1 MAKIDLKIGS
11 HVFYNNEP
19 YCIYRIVNL
28 SEVGLEHLKTKK
40 LLNAKITELSSK
52 EVPEPPK
59 NIMEYSQQEWDEAK
73 QRFDMIK
80 DIVYKSASKEDISK
94 ICAQHNVSH
103 TTLYTWK
110 RRYEQT
116 AEISSLISNKSQ
128 RGKKGARID
137 PKVEA
142 IIDESLETLYLNKQR
157 YSFPRI
163 YSKISRECVKAV
175 LEPPH
180 ANTVRNRIKAIHPKE
195 ALKRRY
201 SAKLAHEKF
210 SNFEG
215 EYPYGNYPLEV
226 VQIDHTPLDIIVVDK
241 TYRKPLGR
249 PYLTLAIDVYSR
261 MIAGFYL
268 SLQSPG
274 YYNVSQCILSIF
286 SQKDTYLAHYNVSGK
301 WEIFGIPRMIHVDN
315 GQDLVSEETQRACEE
330 FGCSLLKRPVGRP
343 QFASHIE
350 RLFGTIN
357 GEIHNLPGTT
367 RSNIQE
373 RATYDSAKH
382 ACYTLD
388 ELTQW
393 LIHYIVNIYHTKHH
407 TGIEMSPNDK
417 YQKGILGD
425 GNTPGT
431 GVLPSIIEDLDTIKI
446 ALLPTSYRTV
456 QKDGITIDGITYYSD
471 VLRAWIGITDKNNK
485 KIKHKIKQ
493 DPLSLRKIYFFDP
506 EIKQYFEIPYRKIY
520 APDMTFWDLLAAKR
534 YLKENKI
541 KNYSEE
547 DLFEAYEKL
556 ERMEKEVKDK
566 QGKVKLRKSQAP
578 KISTIQKSK
587 EIKEEVPEEDDDL
600 DFLFKNITLYKV
612 APRKNKHET

>member
-1 MAKIDLKIGS
+1 MARIDLKLDS
-11 HVFYNNEP
+11 RVFYNNEP
-19 YCIYRIVNL
+19 YRIYRIVSL
-28 SEVGLEHLKTKK
+28 TEVGLEHLTTKK

-52 EVPEPPK
+52 ETLQPSK
-59 NIMEYSQQEWDEAK
+59 NIMEHSQKEWDEAK
-73 QRFDMIK
+73 KRFDMIK
-80 DIVYKSASKEDISK
+80 DIVYKSASKEEVSK

-110 RRYEQT
+110 KKYEQT
-116 AEISSLISNKSQ
+116 SEISSLISHKSQ

-142 IIDESLETLYLNKQR
+142 IIDESIETLYLNKQR

-163 YSKISRECVKAV
+163 YNKVARECVKAV

-201 SAKLAHEKF
+201 SAKLANEKF

-241 TYRKPLGR
+241 IYRKPLGR

-274 YYNVSQCILSIF
+274 YYNVSQCILSVF
-286 SQKDTYLAHYNVSGK
+286 SQKNTYLKQYEVSGN
-301 WEIFGIPRMIHVDN
+301 WDIFGIPRIIHVDN
-315 GQDLVSEETQRACEE
+315 GQDLVSSETQRVCEE
-330 FGCSLLKRPVGRP
+330 FGCTLLKRPVGRP
-343 QFASHIE
+343 QFASHVE

-367 RSNIQE
+367 RSSIQE
-373 RATYDSAKH
+373 KATYDSAKH

-388 ELTQW
+388 DLTQW
-393 LIHYIVNIYHTKHH
+393 FINYVNIYHNKYHS
-407 TGIEMSPNDK
+407 GIEMSPSDK
-417 YQKGILGD
+417 YKKGILGD
-425 GNTPGT
+425 ETSPGT
-431 GVLPSIIEDLDTIKI
+431 GVLPSIIEDLDTLKI
-446 ALLPTSYRTV
+446 ALLPTCYRSV

-493 DPLSLRKIYFFDP
+493 NPLSLRKIYFFDP

-520 APDMTFWDLLAAKR
+520 APDMTLWDLLAAKR

-547 DLFEAYEKL
+547 QLFEAYEKL
-556 ERMEKEVKDK
+556 ERIEKEVKNK
-566 QGKVKLRKSQAP
+566 QSKVKLRKSQAP

-587 EIKEEVPEEDDDL
+587 ETKEEVQDEDL
-600 DFLFKNITLYKV
+600 DDLFKNITLYKV
-612 APRKNKHET
+612 APMRKKI